1 MFKHY
6 NMNQV
11 VLPLNLEIK
20 LKENDIAFAI
30 NDLVES
36 IPEEAFEDFIRQTGR
51 PAYHPRMMLKVIL
64 CGYTQSVFSG
74 RKIEALLQDSIRM
87 MWLAQGHEPSYRT
100 INRFRSNPLIENIL
114 RECFVQFRN
123 QLVEK
128 ELIEEEAIFIDGTKI
143 EANANKF
150 TFVWRKSI
158 ERYSDKLIEKS
169 NQLYDELLE
178 KEIIPAIEREKE
190 EELSV
195 KEMEEVVEK
204 LDEKIEEYNKKI
216 EVSEVG
222 SERKKLRSER
232 KLPIQSRKQWM
243 DYITR
248 KQKYQNDMEIF
259 GDRNSYSKTDPDA
272 TFMRMKDDYMKNGQ
286 LKAGYN
292 VQIATEGQ
300 YVLAYDVFPNPT
312 DTRTLIPFLDTIEE
326 NFFELPE
333 FIVADAGYGSEQNYE
348 DIIENRNRTP
358 LITYNQYRKE
368 KKKKHKDNAFHVD
381 NWEYNEDEDT
391 FLCPNGRKV
400 RFSHH
405 SKRTD
410 RYGFT
415 REFKVYEC
423 EDCSDCPLRD
433 LCTKAKEGNNR
444 KVYINEKW
452 ESQKEYVRTKLSD
465 EKTGEI
471 YGKRKIDVEPAF
483 GFLKA
488 NLGFTRFSVRG
499 KQKVKNELA
508 FALMAVNMRKVTA
521 ISGKIVTRNGKTPQK
536 KVPSKFFIA
545 WNLFIYY
552 FWLVMSQP
560 LFSSNLNLIFVIER
574 LSVQFLLHLHV
585 PLHKTFG

>member
-1 MFKHY
+1 MFNHY

-11 VLPLNLEIK
+11 ILPLDLEMK

-36 IPEEAFEDFIRQTGR
+36 IPEEAFEDFLRQTGR
-51 PAYHPRMMLKVIL
+51 PAYHPRMMLKIIL

-150 TFVWRKSI
+150 TFVWRKSV
-158 ERYSDKLIEKS
+158 EKYSDKLIEKS

-178 KEIIPAIEREKE
+178 KEIIPAIERETE
-190 EELSV
+190 AELSV

-204 LDEKIEEYNKKI
+204 LDEKVEEYDKKI
-216 EVSEVG
+216 EACEVG
-222 SERKKLRSER
+222 SERKKIRSER
-232 KLPIQSRKQWM
+232 KFPKQARKQFN
-243 DYITR
+243 DFITR
-248 KQKYQNDMEIF
+248 KQKYENDMEIF
-259 GDRNSYSKTDPDA
+259 GERNSYSKTDPDA

-300 YVLAYDVFPNPT
+300 YALAYDVFPNPT
-312 DTRTLIPFLDTIEE
+312 DTRTLIPFLDSIEE

-333 FIVADAGYGSEQNYE
+333 HIVADAGYGSEQNYE
-348 DIIENRNRTP
+348 DVIENRNRTP

-368 KKKKHKDNAFHVD
+368 KKKKHKNNAFHVD

-400 RFSHH
+400 RFSYH

-423 EDCSDCPLRD
+423 EDCSGCPLRD
-433 LCTKAKEGNNR
+433 LCTKAKKGNNR
-444 KVYINEKW
+444 RVYINEKW

-471 YGKRKIDVEPAF
+471 YGKRKIDVEPVF

-488 NLGFTRFSVRG
+488 NLAFTRFSVRG
-499 KQKVKNELA
+499 KQKVKNELG
-508 FALMAVNMRKVTA
+508 FALMAVNLRKKA
-521 ISGKIVTRNGKTPQK
+521 AMNSKIVPGDRETPKK
-536 KVPSKFFIA
+536 KVPSKLFIA

-560 LFSSNLNLIFVIER
+560 HAF
-574 LSVQFLLHLHV
+574 
-585 PLHKTFG
+585 

>member
-6 NMNQV
+6 TMNQV
-11 VLPLNLEIK
+11 VLPLDLEVK
-20 LKENDIAFAI
+20 LQENDIAFAI
-30 NDLVES
+30 HDLVES
-36 IPEEAFEDFIRQTGR
+36 IPDEAFEVFLRQTGR
-51 PAYHPRMMLKVIL
+51 PAYHPRMMLKIIL

-74 RKIEALLQDSIRM
+74 RKIEGLLQDSVRM
-87 MWLAQGHEPSYRT
+87 MWLAQGYEPSYRT

-150 TFVWRKSI
+150 SFVWRKST
-158 ERYSDKLIEKS
+158 ERYSEKLIEKS

-178 KEIIPAIEREKE
+178 KEIIPAIERENE

-195 KEMEEVVEK
+195 QELEEIVEK
-204 LDEKIEEYNKKI
+204 LDEKIEEYDNQI
-216 EVSEVG
+216 EVCEVG
-222 SERKKLRSER
+222 SERKKIRSER
-232 KLPIQSRKQWM
+232 KFPKQVRKQFA
-243 DYITR
+243 DFVER
-248 KQKYQNDMEIF
+248 KQKYQRDMEIF

-300 YVLAYDVFPNPT
+300 YALAYDVFLNPT
-312 DTRTLIPFLDTIEE
+312 DTRTLIPFLDTIEAS
-326 NFFELPE
+326 FFELPE

-348 DIIENRNRTP
+348 DILENRKRTP

-381 NWEYNEDEDT
+381 NWEYNEDEDAYV
-391 FLCPNGRKV
+391 CPNGRNV
-400 RFSHH
+400 RFSYH
-405 SKRTD
+405 SKRKD
-410 RYGFT
+410 RYGFI

-444 KVYINEKW
+444 KVFINEKW
-452 ESQKEYVRTKLSD
+452 ESQKEYVRNKLSE

-471 YGKRKIDVEPAF
+471 YRKRKIDVEPTF

-488 NLGFTRFSVRG
+488 NLCFSRFSVRG
-499 KQKVKNELA
+499 KEKVKNELG
-508 FALMAVNMRKVTA
+508 FALMAVNLRKFTA
-521 ISGKIVTRNGKTPQK
+521 RSNNPLIEEGKNPTKNGSKQILVLGTIFLASYVPASFHFG
-536 KVPSKFFIA
+536 KVI
-545 WNLFIYY
+545 LQI
-552 FWLVMSQP
+552 Q
-560 LFSSNLNLIFVIER
+560 
-574 LSVQFLLHLHV
+574 
-585 PLHKTFG
+585 

>member
-11 VLPLNLEIK
+11 VLPLDLEFNLQ
-20 LKENDIAFAI
+20 ENDIAFAI
-30 NDLVES
+30 DDLVES
-36 IPEEAFEDFIRQTGR
+36 IPEEAFKDFLRQTGR
-51 PAYHPRMMLKVIL
+51 PAYHPRMMLKIIL

-87 MWLAQGHEPSYRT
+87 MWLAQGYKPSYRT
-100 INRFRSNPLIENIL
+100 INRFRSNLLIEELL

-150 TFVWRKSI
+150 TFVWRKSV

-178 KEIIPAIEREKE
+178 KEIIPAIVRENE

-195 KEMEEVVEK
+195 KEMQEVVEK
-204 LDEKIEEYNKKI
+204 LDEKVEEFNEKI
-216 EVSEVG
+216 EACKVG
-222 SERKKLRSER
+222 SERKKIRSER
-232 KLPIQSRKQWM
+232 KFPKQARKQFTGF
-243 DYITR
+243 IIR
-248 KQKYQNDMEIF
+248 KQKYQNDMKIF
-259 GDRNSYSKTDPDA
+259 GDRNSYSKTDTDA

-292 VQIATEGQ
+292 VQLATEGQ
-300 YVLAYDVFPNPT
+300 YALAYGVFPNPT
-312 DTRTLIPFLDTIEE
+312 DTRTLIPFLDRIED

-333 FIVADAGYGSEQNYE
+333 HIVADAGYGSEQNYE

-381 NWEYNEDEDT
+381 NWEYLGEEGA
-391 FLCPNGRKV
+391 FRCPNGRNV
-400 RFSHH
+400 RFSHY
-405 SKRTD
+405 SIRTD
-410 RYGFT
+410 RYGFK

-423 EDCSDCPLRD
+423 EDCSGCPLRG

-488 NLGFTRFSVRG
+488 NLGFTRFSIRG
-499 KQKVKNELA
+499 KQKVTNELG
-508 FALMAVNMRKVTA
+508 FALMAVNLRKYTVTN
-521 ISGKIVTRNGKTPQK
+521 GKIIPRDRNNSPK
-536 KVPSKFFIA
+536 KVPSKIFIA
-545 WNLFIYY
+545 WNLFVYC
-552 FWLVMSQP
+552 
-560 LFSSNLNLIFVIER
+560 FS
-574 LSVQFLLHLHV
+574 
-585 PLHKTFG
+585 